1 MKRFEE
7 KIAVVTGGG
16 SGLGRAICRRLA
28 SDGATIAVVDINM
41 ENANG
46 TVDILHEEGGEGFAF
61 YGDVT
66 SAQSVQEMVAAVI
79 EKYGRIDLLVNN
91 TGMAMESRLGLRVC
105 DTDEELWDK
114 SMNLN
119 LKSVFLCCKY
129 IIPHMIENGCGRICN
144 ISSIAG
150 YFPTFGASYSAAKAG
165 VMQITKSI
173 AIQYADDN
181 IRCNCVCPGAM
192 QTPTGISANKIGN
205 VFNDQPRL
213 RMINR
218 IADPMEM
225 ANAVSF
231 MLSEE
236 ASYITGTE
244 LKVDGGSMALSV
256 KIPPR
261 VKPEA

>member
-1 MKRFEE
+1 
-7 KIAVVTGGG
+7 
-16 SGLGRAICRRLA
+16 
-28 SDGATIAVVDINM
+28 
-41 ENANG
+41 
-46 TVDILHEEGGEGFAF
+46 
-61 YGDVT
+61 
-66 SAQSVQEMVAAVI
+66 
-79 EKYGRIDLLVNN
+79 
-91 TGMAMESRLGLRVC
+91 
-105 DTDEELWDK
+105 
-114 SMNLN
+114 
-119 LKSVFLCCKY
+119 
-129 IIPHMIENGCGRICN
+129 
-144 ISSIAG
+144 
-150 YFPTFGASYSAAKAG
+150 
-165 VMQITKSI
+165 MQITKSI